1 VSRSSYLPSAQRPGL
16 LAEGTQLEVE
26 TALEASDFPLVVWS
40 TTDGV
45 IRMAN
50 HQAASLANMSLDEMI
65 GRTVYD
71 FAQIPQ
77 VAMAETKALA
87 TGGGGFFGT
96 RALRDGSHREVIAY
110 MWTRAIRV
118 GAQVAAVALV
128 LPASQTVLLGRDPS
142 RQLRRLYPIAIGV
155 VGQDWHVAAVSVDI
169 EELTGRQSESLMA
182 YSLLEIVH
190 PGDVAKLTD
199 DLGRPPP
206 FPSSQCSIRIAHLQR
221 GWVEACW
228 LLAPFDDDRW
238 AFAIIG
244 EISTIEFPEERIAEL
259 ELRLRRI
266 GAEVKAAG
274 ILDNL
279 TFVQSPIDVGKLH
292 DLTTRQWEVL
302 ILLLQGKR
310 VPTIAA
316 ELYISQSTVRNHLST
331 IFRKFDVHS
340 QPELLEALRT

>member
-1 VSRSSYLPSAQRPGL
+1 
-16 LAEGTQLEVE
+16 
-26 TALEASDFPLVVWS
+26 VVWS
-40 TTDGV
+40 TADGV

-50 HQAASLANMSLDEMI
+50 QQAAALANMSLDEMI

-77 VAMAETKALA
+77 AAMAETEALA
-87 TGGGGFFGT
+87 TGSGGFFGT
-96 RALRDGSHREVIAY
+96 RALRDGSHREVAAY

-118 GAQVAAVALV
+118 GEEVAAVALV
-128 LPASQTVLLGRDPS
+128 LPASQTVRLGRDPS
-142 RQLRRLYPIAIGV
+142 RQLRRLYPMAIGV

-169 EELTGRQSESLMA
+169 EELTGRHPELLTTH
-182 YSLLEIVH
+182 SLLEIVH

-199 DLGRPPP
+199 DQGGPPP
-206 FPSSQCSIRIAHLQR
+206 SPSSQCSIRIAHQQR
-221 GWVEACW
+221 GWVETCW
-228 LLAPFDDDRW
+228 LLAPFDAGRW
-238 AFAIIG
+238 AVAIVG
-244 EISTIEFPEERIAEL
+244 EQATVESPEERIAEL
-259 ELRLRRI
+259 EISLRRI

-274 ILDNL
+274 IVDNL
-279 TFVQSPIDVGKLH
+279 TFVQTPIDVGKLH

-316 ELYISQSTVRNHLST
+316 ELYVSQSTVRNHLST

-340 QPELLEALRT
+340 QPELLEVLRT